1 MKDKKKEGGGDLE
14 RVQIRK
20 EVNLGQGIR
29 GKEMMEEKRKGRKGN
44 RTEWMRAGRM
54 DDEKRAKEGSM

>member
-44 RTEWMRAGRM
+44 RTE
-54 DDEKRAKEGSM
+54 